1 MAAPTKAT
9 EAKASV
15 RWLGAGLGLLVL
27 LQLLQQ
33 AIEGLDARFEIGL
46 LFAAGIG
53 LIGLAWEMFQ
63 RSDGD
68 VRQPWVFVPAVGGG
82 AAFVAV
88 VILVLTIGLSPPD
101 PVPLKDQIEN
111 TKAAG
116 QAGNRKSIGTERVD
130 FRGAGRKSYF
140 FEFGDEEGTPR
151 TRARSDE
158 LQIWDV
164 RGGELVRALTF
175 EPRLL
180 GDEEALFQFRGIG
193 DIDGDGA
200 EELVGGYGT
209 PAIRGEL
216 LMPFVVDWDS
226 DARRYRLIALTAEP
240 PTFVTGA
247 RGDDVEGLRSAYA
260 KRLTLANRRGNRPA
274 TRLAGYP
281 AQDFML
287 SPSHQVLVNAYTTD
301 IRASRD
307 RRVMELQ
314 PQLFRR
320 TGGPPAL
327 TPCMLA
333 RVEKLTPSLPLASEQ
348 RLEGALQDFWKRASR
363 GRNCTLAG

>member
-9 EAKASV
+9 EAKASA
-15 RWLGAGLGLLVL
+15 RWLGAGLGLLRV

-33 AIEGLDARFEIGL
+33 AIDGLDARFEIGL

-53 LIGLAWEMFQ
+53 LFGLAWEMFQ

-68 VRQPWVFVPAVGGG
+68 LRQRWVFVPAIAGG
-82 AAFVAV
+82 AAFLAV
-88 VILVLTIGLSPPD
+88 LVLVATIGLSPPD

-111 TKAAG
+111 AKAAG

-130 FRGAGRKSYF
+130 FRGAGRQSYF
-140 FEFGDEEGTPR
+140 FEFGDEEGTAGAK
-151 TRARSDE
+151 ARSDE

-164 RGGELVRALTF
+164 RGGKLVRALTF
-175 EPRLL
+175 EPSPL
-180 GDEEALFQFRGIG
+180 GDEEALFQFRDVG

-216 LMPFVVDWDS
+216 LIPFVVDWDS
-226 DARRYRLIALTAEP
+226 DARRYRLVALTPEP
-240 PTFVTGA
+240 PEFATGA
-247 RGDDVEGLRSAYA
+247 RGEDVDGLRSTYG
-260 KRLTLANRRGNRPA
+260 KRLTLVNRPQNTPSA
-274 TRLAGYP
+274 RLAGYP
-281 AQDFML
+281 AQDFMV

-301 IRASRD
+301 IRLNRG

-314 PQLFRR
+314 PRLFRR

-333 RVEKLTPSLPLASEQ
+333 RTEKLTPSLPFAGEQ
-348 RLEGALQDFWKRASR
+348 RLEGALQDFWRGASR
-363 GRNCTLAG
+363 GRNCVITG